1 MALKLTAKQQTVLNY
16 IANFNAEHD
25 FSPTYR
31 EIMEGLGLKSVSSVA
46 EHIENLVN
54 KGALKRRPNEARSLE
69 IIDTSYP
76 ETTELFKF
84 HLERVSEA
92 EQAILKQAADI
103 LGLDL
108 S

>member
-1 MALKLTAKQQTVLNY
+1 MALKLTAKQETVLNY

-46 EHIENLVN
+46 EHVENLVS

-69 IIDTSYP
+69 IVDTSYP

-84 HLERVSEA
+84 HLAKADESQQV
-92 EQAILKQAADI
+92 ILRQAADL
-103 LGLDL
+103 LGIEL
-108 S
+108 

>member
-1 MALKLTAKQQTVLNY
+1 MALKLTAKQKTVLNY
-16 IANFNAEHD
+16 IENYNAEHD

-69 IIDTSYP
+69 IVDTSYP
-76 ETTELFKF
+76 ETTELFRF
-84 HLERVSEA
+84 HLEHASE
-92 EQAILKQAADI
+92 EERTILEKTADI
-103 LGLDL
+103 LGLEL
-108 S
+108 

>member
-1 MALKLTAKQQTVLNY
+1 MALKLTAKQKTVLNY
-16 IANFNAEHD
+16 IANYNAEHD

-69 IIDTSYP
+69 IVDTSYP
-76 ETTELFKF
+76 ETTELFRF
-84 HLERVSEA
+84 HLAHADEGEKKIL
-92 EQAILKQAADI
+92 EQAASII
-103 LGLDL
+103 GLEL
-108 S
+108 

>member
-1 MALKLTAKQQTVLNY
+1 MALKLTAKQKTVLNY
-16 IANFNAEHD
+16 IENYNVEHD

-69 IIDTSYP
+69 IVDTSYP
-76 ETTELFKF
+76 ETTELFRF
-84 HLERVSEA
+84 HLEHTSE
-92 EQAILKQAADI
+92 EERTILEKAADI
-103 LGLDL
+103 LGLEL
-108 S
+108 

>member
-1 MALKLTAKQQTVLNY
+1 MALKLTAKQETVLNY

-46 EHIENLVN
+46 EHVENLVN

-69 IIDTSYP
+69 IVDTSYP

-84 HLERVSEA
+84 YLA
-92 EQAILKQAADI
+92 QADDSQQVILRQAADI
-103 LGLDL
+103 LGIEL
-108 S
+108 

>member
-1 MALKLTAKQQTVLNY
+1 MAIKLTAKQKIVLNY
-16 IANFNAEHD
+16 IENYNIEHD

-69 IIDTSYP
+69 IVDTSYP

-84 HLERVSEA
+84 HLAQANEEDKKKLEEA
-92 EQAILKQAADI
+92 AAI
-103 LGLDL
+103 LGLEL
-108 S
+108 

>member
-1 MALKLTAKQQTVLNY
+1 MALKLTAKQKTVLNY
-16 IANFNAEHD
+16 IENYNAEHD

-69 IIDTSYP
+69 IVDTSYP
-76 ETTELFKF
+76 ETTELFRF
-84 HLERVSEA
+84 HLEHASEG
-92 EQAILKQAADI
+92 ERTILEKAADI
-103 LGLDL
+103 LGLEL
-108 S
+108 

>member
-1 MALKLTAKQQTVLNY
+1 MALKLTAKQKTVLNY
-16 IANFNAEHD
+16 IENYNAEHD

-69 IIDTSYP
+69 IVDTSYP
-76 ETTELFKF
+76 ETTELFRF
-84 HLERVSEA
+84 HLAHADGDEKKIL
-92 EQAILKQAADI
+92 EQAASII
-103 LGLDL
+103 GLEL
-108 S
+108 

>member
-1 MALKLTAKQQTVLNY
+1 MALKLTAKQETVLNY

-46 EHIENLVN
+46 EHVENLVS

-69 IIDTSYP
+69 IVDTSYP

-84 HLERVSEA
+84 HLAKADENQQV
-92 EQAILKQAADI
+92 ILRQAADL
-103 LGLDL
+103 LGIEL
-108 S
+108 